1 MKGVVFVKFSEFI
14 EELYGLEFWVE
25 LLNEADLP
33 SEGAY
38 SSVVT
43 YDDQELF
50 ILIGLVTDKKNIS
63 VKDAQLAF
71 GKWVFKEF
79 YNIAPSGAHDFE
91 DVFEFLYAVQG
102 FIHVEVKKLNPNALV
117 PEFKFLFESANK
129 LSFHYIS
136 PRKLCFF
143 CEGIVHGLAEHLG
156 QAVTVSQSECE
167 HEGAQRCVL
176 DVERFDENFGDSS
189 H

>member
-1 MKGVVFVKFSEFI
+1 MKGIVFVKFNEFI
-14 EELYGLEFWVE
+14 EELWGEEFWDK
-25 LLNEADLP
+25 LLDEAKLP
-33 SEGAY
+33 SQGAY
-38 SSVVT
+38 TTVVT

-50 ILIGLVTDKKNIS
+50 ILIGLVSDKKNIS
-63 VKDAQLAF
+63 VRDAQFSF

-79 YNIAPSGAHDFE
+79 LNSAPAGAHDFE

-117 PEFKFLFESANK
+117 PEFKFLSETSNI

-143 CEGIVHGLAEHLG
+143 CEGIVHGLAEHMG
-156 QAVTVSQSECE
+156 QAVNVFQSECE
-167 HEGAQRCVL
+167 HEGGQRCVL
-176 DVERFDENFGDSS
+176 VVEKL
-189 H
+189 